1 MLSAYSKFLG
11 VIEFIC
17 RKLMGILMALMVI
30 IMCYQVTLRY
40 VFNNSNIWSEEITRY
55 MFVYVVLLGSFVAV
69 RRNSHLCVDFLLH
82 IMKPGFRRIFTII
95 TSLAVIAFLV
105 YLLPLSYNLALS
117 TMNSMSPGLKM
128 PMGYVYMAIPIGDLL
143 MILGM
148 IEVVLRKITNTEEEG
163 NK

>member
-1 MLSAYSKFLG
+1 M
-11 VIEFIC
+11 C
-17 RKLMGILMALMVI
+17 RLPSSYYEAGLP
-30 IMCYQVTLRY
+30 QN
-40 VFNNSNIWSEEITRY
+40 FS
-55 MFVYVVLLGSFVAV
+55 
-69 RRNSHLCVDFLLH
+69 
-82 IMKPGFRRIFTII
+82 II

-117 TMNSMSPGLKM
+117 TMNSMSPGLKL